1 MQTTPHSLK
10 ESLSEKQTMK
20 AFDEFP
26 VFSSFRPGK
35 SRC

>member
-10 ESLSEKQTMK
+10 DSLSGKQTMK

-26 VFSSFRPGK
+26 VFSSLRLGK